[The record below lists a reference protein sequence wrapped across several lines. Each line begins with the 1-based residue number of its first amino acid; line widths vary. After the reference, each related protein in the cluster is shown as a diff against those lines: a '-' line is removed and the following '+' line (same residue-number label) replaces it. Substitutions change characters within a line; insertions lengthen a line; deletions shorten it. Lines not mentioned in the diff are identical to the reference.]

1 MKVSKTDKI
10 KRREAIIYKIVKH
23 TLWDNDKYYIKHNK
37 DSDTYYIGKEDKVI
51 VIVCSNNKE
60 NINGKIRKRKNKE
73 IIDKINHVGK
83 NERKH
88 KVSSQKEKKSRN

>member
-1 MKVSKTDKI
+1 M
-10 KRREAIIYKIVKH
+10 
-23 TLWDNDKYYIKHNK
+23 
-37 DSDTYYIGKEDKVI
+37 
-51 VIVCSNNKE
+51 
-60 NINGKIRKRKNKE
+60 IRKRKNKE